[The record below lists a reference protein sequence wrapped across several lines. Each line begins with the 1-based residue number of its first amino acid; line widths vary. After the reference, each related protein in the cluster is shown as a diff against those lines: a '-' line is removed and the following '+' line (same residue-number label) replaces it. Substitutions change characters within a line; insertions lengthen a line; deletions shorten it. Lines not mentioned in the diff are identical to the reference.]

1 MLTLSQWAISVF
13 GVASFLLIL
22 REERRHQI
30 AGTICGLLSNPFWW
44 IVLISTEQWG
54 TLPVHACYT
63 AGWIWKA
70 WQLRKVSLDES
81 AGQLVGESMQLLSG
95 RQRE

>member
-1 MLTLSQWAISVF
+1 MLTVSQWAISVF
-13 GVASFLLIL
+13 GVAAFLLIL
-22 REERRHQI
+22 REERQHQI

-54 TLPVHACYT
+54 TLPVHSCYT

-70 WQLRKVSLDES
+70 YQLGKASLDES
-81 AGQLVGESMQLLSG
+81 AGQLVGASMQLLSG

>member
-44 IVLISTEQWG
+44 IVLISTE
-54 TLPVHACYT
+54 
-63 AGWIWKA
+63 
-70 WQLRKVSLDES
+70 
-81 AGQLVGESMQLLSG
+81 
-95 RQRE
+95 